1 MKKIQET
8 HSYWNTLKLPNE
20 DVELLSKIEKWD
32 KLSKNGLMIV
42 EDYWQLSIGVKK
54 NDKII
59 VRKKKNRFE
68 VVSGMELEQTNKIN
82 LNESLFQ
89 RYNSI
94 LLVASNLKPK
104 GIIQIRKNRD
114 FKKVKKTNRF
124 TIYELVK
131 KKNYLNIKK

>member
-1 MKKIQET
+1 LKKIQET
-8 HSYWNTLKLPNE
+8 YSYWNTLKLPNE
-20 DVELLSKIEKWD
+20 DVELLTEIEKWD
-32 KLSKNGLMIV
+32 KLSKNGLLIV

-59 VRKKKNRFE
+59 VNKKDNRFE
-68 VVSGMELEQTNKIN
+68 VVSGMELDHTDKIY
-82 LNESLFQ
+82 LDEGLFR

-94 LLVASNLKPK
+94 LFVASNLKPE

-124 TIYELVK
+124 TIYELVDQ
-131 KKNYLNIKK
+131 KN